1 MNLVQINKDVTID
14 KDKLQALVSEQ
25 YNGRFYTHVYLMGDR
40 EFLVEGYVKDIEE
53 LINGSEG
60 KE

>member
-1 MNLVQINKDVTID
+1 V
-14 KDKLQALVSEQ
+14 QALVSER
-25 YNGRFYTHVYLMGDR
+25 YNGRFYTHVYLMGGR

>member
-1 MNLVQINKDVTID
+1 MNLVRISKDVTID

-60 KE
+60 K

>member
-53 LINGSEG
+53 LINGSED

>member
-1 MNLVQINKDVTID
+1 MNLVRISKDVTID

-25 YNGRFYTHVYLMGDR
+25 YNGRFYTHIYLMGDR

-53 LINGSEG
+53 LINESE
-60 KE
+60 E

>member
-1 MNLVQINKDVTID
+1 MNLVRISKDVTID

-25 YNGRFYTHVYLMGDR
+25 YNGRFYTHIYLMGDR

-53 LINGSEG
+53 LINESE
-60 KE
+60 EIE